1 MPAADQPAD
10 LAADHD
16 ASDLVARIEGLGEKL
31 AQARASVNRRFIGQ
45 ERVVEL
51 VLSAMLCGGHALLVG
66 LPGLGKTRLVD
77 TLSTVMGLDGSRIQ
91 FTPDLMPADIL
102 GSEVLETAPD
112 GSRAFR
118 FIEGP
123 VFCQLLMADEI
134 NRASPRTQSALL
146 QAMQEREVTIAG
158 EHRPLGRPFHVLA
171 TQNPIE
177 QEGTYPLPEAQLDR
191 FLVQVDV
198 DYPTR
203 QTERDI
209 LLATTGATEA
219 EAVQVF
225 SAAELIAAQ
234 QLVRRMPV
242 GDQVVE
248 AILDLVRSCRPGEP
262 EGRELADALA
272 WGPGPRAAQALMLTV
287 RARALLDGRLAPS
300 VGDVAALAR
309 PVLTHRMALS
319 FTARARGET
328 LAGIID
334 RVATRTLGLEAAA

>member
-1 MPAADQPAD
+1 MAEAT
-10 LAADHD
+10 
-16 ASDLVARIEGLGEKL
+16 DLVAQIEALGGTL
-31 AQARASVNRRFIGQ
+31 AEAKASINRRFIGQ
-45 ERVVEL
+45 EKVVDL
-51 VLSAMLCGGHALLVG
+51 VLAAMLCGGHALLVG

-77 TLSTVMGLDGSRIQ
+77 TLSTVMGLKGNRIQ

-102 GSEVLETAPD
+102 GSEVLETAAD
-112 GSRAFR
+112 GARAFR

-123 VFCQLLMADEI
+123 IFCQLLMADEI

-158 EHRPLGRPFHVLA
+158 QHRPLGRPFHVLA

-203 QTERDI
+203 ATERDI
-209 LLATTGATEA
+209 LIATTGAEEA
-219 EAVQVF
+219 ASHQVF
-225 SAAELIAAQ
+225 TAEGLIAAQ
-234 QLVRRMPV
+234 GVLRRMPV

-300 VGDVAALAR
+300 VADVAAMAR

-319 FTARARGET
+319 FAARARGES

-334 RVATRTLGLEAAA
+334 RTATRALGIEAAA

>member
-1 MPAADQPAD
+1 MAEGTE
-10 LAADHD
+10 
-16 ASDLVARIEGLGEKL
+16 LVARIEELGGRLGEAK
-31 AQARASVNRRFIGQ
+31 ASINRRFIGQ
-45 ERVVEL
+45 ERVVDL
-51 VLSAMLCGGHALLVG
+51 VLASMLCGGHALLVG

-77 TLSTVMGLDGSRIQ
+77 TLSTVMGLKGNRIQ

-102 GSEVLETAPD
+102 GSEVLETAAD

-158 EHRPLGRPFHVLA
+158 QHRPLGRPFHVLA

-198 DYPTR
+198 EYPTR
-203 QTERDI
+203 ATERDI
-209 LLATTGATEA
+209 LIATTGAEEA
-219 EAVQVF
+219 EAHQVF
-225 SAAELIAAQ
+225 SAQELIEAQ
-234 QLVRRMPV
+234 GILRRMPV

-248 AILDLVRSCRPGEP
+248 AILDLVRGCRPGEP
-262 EGRELADALA
+262 EGRDLADSLS

-300 VGDVAALAR
+300 VSDVAAMAR
-309 PVLTHRMALS
+309 PILTHRMALS
-319 FTARARGET
+319 FAARARGES

-334 RVATRTLGLEAAA
+334 RTAQRTLGLEAAA

>member
-1 MPAADQPAD
+1 MANSAAAD
-10 LAADHD
+10 AA
-16 ASDLVARIEGLGEKL
+16 ALVERIEALG
-31 AQARASVNRRFIGQ
+31 ARLGSAKASIDRRFIGQ
-45 ERVVEL
+45 EKVVDL
-51 VLSAMLCGGHALLVG
+51 VLTAMLCGGHALLVG

-77 TLSTVMGLDGSRIQ
+77 TLSTVMGLKGNRIQ

-118 FIEGP
+118 FIQGP

-158 EHRPLGRPFHVLA
+158 QARPLGRPFHVLA

-198 DYPTR
+198 DYPSR
-203 QTERDI
+203 AAERDI
-209 LLATTGATEA
+209 LLATTGAEEA
-219 EAVQVF
+219 ESHQVF
-225 SAAELIAAQ
+225 TADELLEAQ
-234 QLVRRMPV
+234 ALLRRMPV
-242 GDQVVE
+242 GDKVVE
-248 AILDLVRSCRPGEP
+248 AILDLVRACRPGEP
-262 EGRELADALA
+262 EGRDLADVLA

-300 VGDVAALAR
+300 LADVAAMAR
-309 PVLTHRMALS
+309 PVLVHRMALS
-319 FTARARGET
+319 FGARARGES
-328 LAGIID
+328 LAGVID
-334 RVATRTLGLEAAA
+334 RSATRILGLEAAA

>member
-1 MPAADQPAD
+1 MADSAAAD
-10 LAADHD
+10 AA
-16 ASDLVARIEGLGEKL
+16 ALVERIEALG
-31 AQARASVNRRFIGQ
+31 ARLGSAKASIDRRFIGQ
-45 ERVVEL
+45 EKVVDL
-51 VLSAMLCGGHALLVG
+51 VLTAMLCGGHALLVG

-77 TLSTVMGLDGSRIQ
+77 TLSTVMGLKGNRIQ

-118 FIEGP
+118 FIQGP

-146 QAMQEREVTIAG
+146 QALQEREVTIAG
-158 EHRPLGRPFHVLA
+158 QARPLGRPFHVLA

-198 DYPTR
+198 DYPSR
-203 QTERDI
+203 AAERDI
-209 LLATTGATEA
+209 LLATTGAEEA
-219 EAVQVF
+219 ESHQVF
-225 SAAELIAAQ
+225 TADELLEAQ
-234 QLVRRMPV
+234 ALLRRMPV
-242 GDQVVE
+242 GDKVVE
-248 AILDLVRSCRPGEP
+248 AILDLVRACRPGEP
-262 EGRELADALA
+262 EGRDLADVLA

-300 VGDVAALAR
+300 LADVAAMAR
-309 PVLTHRMALS
+309 PVLVHRMALS
-319 FTARARGET
+319 FGARARGES
-328 LAGIID
+328 LAGVID
-334 RVATRTLGLEAAA
+334 RSATRILGLEAAA

>member
-1 MPAADQPAD
+1 MAEAHA
-10 LAADHD
+10 
-16 ASDLVARIEGLGEKL
+16 LVGEIEALGARLGEAK
-31 AQARASVNRRFIGQ
+31 ASINKRFIGQ

-51 VLSAMLCGGHALLVG
+51 VLAAMLCGGHALLVG

-77 TLSTVMGLDGSRIQ
+77 TLSTVMGLKGNRIQ

-102 GSEVLETAPD
+102 GSEVLDTTPD
-112 GSRAFR
+112 GGRAFR

-158 EHRPLGRPFHVLA
+158 QHRPLGRPFHVLA

-198 DYPTR
+198 EYPDR
-203 QTERDI
+203 ATERDI
-209 LLATTGATEA
+209 LIATTGAEEA
-219 EAVQVF
+219 QVHQVF
-225 SAAELIAAQ
+225 TAEELIAAQ
-234 QLVRRMPV
+234 SVLRRMPV

-248 AILDLVRSCRPGEP
+248 MILDLVRACRPGEA
-262 EGRELADALA
+262 EGRALADVLS

-287 RARALLDGRLAPS
+287 RARALLEGRLVPNAD
-300 VGDVAALAR
+300 DVRALAR
-309 PVLTHRMALS
+309 PVMTHRMALS
-319 FTARARGET
+319 FAARARGES
-328 LAGIID
+328 LAAVID
-334 RVATRTLGLEAAA
+334 GVVSRLAGLEAAA